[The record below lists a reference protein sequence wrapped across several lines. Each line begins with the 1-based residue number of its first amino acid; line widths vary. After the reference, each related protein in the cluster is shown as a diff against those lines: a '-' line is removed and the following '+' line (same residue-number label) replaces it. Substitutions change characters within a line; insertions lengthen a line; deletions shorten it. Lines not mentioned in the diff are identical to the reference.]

1 MCMQIFQNLKILP
14 CETSLVL
21 LFCTVC
27 HTSLRKQLFRTTWAS
42 GPPLCSN
49 PSMAHDLSLVLFS
62 ALLQTLMRGV
72 DVPQLTVIS
81 ICDVSSLI
89 SDLCDQPGRIELI
102 HGSPKITEHLC
113 AKDWTA
119 LTDPLIWLRHRLL
132 FPWHPRSLASSG
144 HAFSYLQTSYL
155 KTTSFTFPSRLQVL
169 AELLAQARP
178 PWIHSRNG
186 IQGWFLDLPRWPL
199 QRPPRRTRQ
208 PLSLPPQD
216 S

>member
-1 MCMQIFQNLKILP
+1 MRAPLGDLNPFLTSSASQCFLLWGKEAARLRVDGETCTGERMRAPVSSLKYVIMCMQIFQNLKILP

-132 FPWHPRSLASSG
+132 FPWHPR
-144 HAFSYLQTSYL
+144 
-155 KTTSFTFPSRLQVL
+155 R
-169 AELLAQARP
+169 
-178 PWIHSRNG
+178 
-186 IQGWFLDLPRWPL
+186 
-199 QRPPRRTRQ
+199 
-208 PLSLPPQD
+208 
-216 S
+216 